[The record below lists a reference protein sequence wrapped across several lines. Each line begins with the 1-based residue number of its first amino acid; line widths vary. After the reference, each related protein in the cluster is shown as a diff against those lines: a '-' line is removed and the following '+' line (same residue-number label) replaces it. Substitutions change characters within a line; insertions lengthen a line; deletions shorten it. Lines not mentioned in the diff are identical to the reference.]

1 MNLHERKLVLIEEF
15 LNIRDESLIAKLESI
30 IRQEK
35 KVIQERHLNPMSL
48 DDFHEMIAKAQKDRE
63 EGRVISHQNLI
74 RKIKTWK

>member
-35 KVIQERHLNPMSL
+35 KENQERHLNPMAL

>member
-1 MNLHERKLVLIEEF
+1 M
-15 LNIRDESLIAKLESI
+15 A
-30 IRQEK
+30 
-35 KVIQERHLNPMSL
+35 L